1 MSFFIKKILTWFWQN
16 ATSTTVT
23 CDHYGVARSLR
34 LDFQP
39 FWEPTFLVPYL
50 LVGRGIITGL
60 PEWLKIEP
68 TSLQCTSHLA
78 CRNLKSSV
86 QLDSTSKVNLKGMDW
101 KTYFPSYFS
110 FWFFCNH
117 CKVAPGNYN
126 NPLMSLQ
133 ASCTWLPVLAHTYMY
148 IGNRKYNSSL
158 KVSQS
163 PHTCTWLILVYII
176 DKNQQK

>member
-1 MSFFIKKILTWFWQN
+1 MWSLWCSQVTQAWFPAVLRAHIPCPMPPRWEG
-16 ATSTTVT
+16 
-23 CDHYGVARSLR
+23 DHNRPPRMAGNWAYK
-34 LDFQP
+34 P
-39 FWEPTFLVPYL
+39 
-50 LVGRGIITGL
+50 
-60 PEWLKIEP
+60 
-68 TSLQCTSHLA
+68 TSHLA

-133 ASCTWLPVLAHTYMY
+133 ASCTWLPVLAHTYIY
-148 IGNRKYNSSL
+148 IGNRKYNLSL

-176 DKNQQK
+176 DKNELK